1 MRIGL
6 TGSPGTGK
14 STISEKLDREIINIK
29 EFAKQN
35 DFGREKDLYE
45 VDVEAVNTQLPEDC
59 WVEGH
64 LAHKLDL
71 DYCIVLRTKPD
82 ILEERLNQRGYSE
95 QKVQENVEAE
105 AMDLI
110 LSEAVQKDFPVYEID
125 TTDKEVEQTVSEIK
139 KAINNQKEKVGVV
152 DWKSFL

>member
-1 MRIGL
+1 MRVGI

-14 STISEKLDREIINIK
+14 STISENLDRQIINIK
-29 EFAKQN
+29 EFAQKKGLGQK
-35 DFGREKDLYE
+35 EDLYE
-45 VDVEAVNTQLPEDC
+45 VDIEAVNNHLPENC

-82 ILEERLNQRGYSE
+82 VLERRLNQRDYSD

-139 KAINNQKEKVGVV
+139 KAINDQKEKVGVV